1 MGWSIGAGLR
11 GIRAAML
18 GSQINQKWCLR
29 SVPLPV
35 ERRGLAELFLEP
47 GLAEK
52 EFRWASAAFIRSHA
66 KYRDAPRE
74 P

>member
-1 MGWSIGAGLR
+1 MRWSIGASLR
-11 GIRAAML
+11 GTHAAVL
-18 GSQINQKWCLR
+18 GSQINQKWGLC

-52 EFRWASAAFIRSHA
+52 AVRWVSAAFIRSHA